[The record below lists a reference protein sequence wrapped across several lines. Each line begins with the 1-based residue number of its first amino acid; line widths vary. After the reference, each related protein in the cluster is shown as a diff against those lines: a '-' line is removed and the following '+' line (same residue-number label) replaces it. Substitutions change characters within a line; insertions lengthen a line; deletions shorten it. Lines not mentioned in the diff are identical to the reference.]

1 MLCDFF
7 TQLCTDK
14 LLILKVKMAKNKKF
28 GDLQTVTKHKKL
40 KFNKMLITY
49 YYYIKKWGF
58 LELSLNFL
66 NFQTSY

>member
-1 MLCDFF
+1 
-7 TQLCTDK
+7 
-14 LLILKVKMAKNKKF
+14 MAKNKKF
-28 GDLQTVTKHKKL
+28 KDLQTVTKHKKL

-66 NFQTSY
+66 NF

>member
-1 MLCDFF
+1 MLFDFF
-7 TQLCTDK
+7 AKLCTDK

-28 GDLQTVTKHKKL
+28 KDLQTVTKNKKL
-40 KFNKMLITY
+40 KFNNMQIEY

-66 NFQTSY
+66 NF